1 LEDRIPTSA
10 SPVPLQEESPLT
22 LDESNGN
29 KFIFKLTL
37 MELTE
42 WGTDTLKGTD
52 EIDELERKSKDKVI
66 PAEGQDVDALA
77 QIQKI
82 VKK

>member
-1 LEDRIPTSA
+1 
-10 SPVPLQEESPLT
+10 
-22 LDESNGN
+22 
-29 KFIFKLTL
+29 

-52 EIDELERKSKDKVI
+52 EIDESEGKLIDKVI
-66 PAEGQDVDALA
+66 PAEGQDVLV
-77 QIQKI
+77 QTQKI